1 MIDINDITLRFGG
14 RLLFDGASAHISD
27 GQRVG
32 LTGRNG
38 TGKTTLF
45 KMIQGLLPCD
55 DGEIRLTKGQKL
67 ASVAQEIPDGD
78 ISLLDCVLQADT
90 ERTALLSALVE
101 AEKADDG
108 VKIGEIHERLNV
120 IGAASAESRAASILY
135 GLGFSEEKQKRPV
148 SSFSG
153 GWRMR
158 VALAAALF
166 VPSDVL
172 LLDEPT
178 NHLDIATIEK
188 LEKTVKDF
196 SGAVIVISHDRAF
209 LKSVST
215 STIWL
220 DRGKTHAQNKGYA
233 DFEDWQ
239 DKILTAEEVEQSR
252 LAQRI
257 ERETQWLHKGVTA
270 RRKRNM
276 GRLRRLQEL
285 RQQRKDQI
293 KQTGSVELAIDKGAI
308 LSKLVIEA
316 KHLEKSF
323 GDRPLIKDFS
333 FRLMRG
339 NKIGIVGPN
348 GAGKTT
354 LIKVLTGRIP
364 PDSGTVRLMKNLE
377 EAYFDQNRMTLDP
390 NKTLRETLC
399 PDGGDTV
406 FVRGTPRH
414 IMSYLKDFL
423 FAPTQADTPVAAL
436 SGGEKNRLVLAQTLA
451 KPSNFLVLDEPT
463 NDLDMDTLDLLQ
475 DALMG
480 YDGTVLIVSHD
491 RDFLDNVATSL
502 LYMKGD
508 GTIIEHVGTYTDL
521 LEKLKEREKPA
532 AKPAD
537 KPKIQREKPQQ
548 PARMSFKNKRLLEIL
563 PAEVEALEKQIAVL
577 EAKIA
582 DPNFYLSNPA
592 AFNQTTAD
600 LEKLKA
606 EKDEKESLW
615 LELAD
620 SAS

>member
-1 MIDINDITLRFGG
+1 MPLDFDTPLYSLQNVRLTFGVHPVFTG
-14 RLLFDGASAHISD
+14 LDLFVKKGDKTCLI
-27 GQRVG
+27 
-32 LTGRNG
+32 GRNG
-38 TGKTTLF
+38 SGKSTLLKVIAGVIEPDEGEKF
-45 KMIQGLLPCD
+45 IQPG
-55 DGEIRLTKGQKL
+55 TKI
-67 ASVAQEIPDGD
+67 AYMAQESDFSDFKTLRDVVVAGLRD
-78 ISLLDCVLQADT
+78 AADT
-90 ERTALLSALVE
+90 Y
-101 AEKADDG
+101 KADILIDKLG
-108 VKIGEIHERLNV
+108 L
-120 IGAASAESRAASILY
+120 AAEQDPKSA
-135 GLGFSEEKQKRPV
+135 
-148 SSFSG
+148 SG
-153 GWRMR
+153 GERKKA
-158 VALAAALF
+158 ALAQALAGE
-166 VPSDVL
+166 PDIL

-196 SGAVIVISHDRAF
+196 AGAVIVISHDRAF
-209 LKSVST
+209 LKAVST

-220 DRGKTHAQNKGYA
+220 DRGKTHTQNKGYA

-285 RQQRKDQI
+285 RLQRKEQI
-293 KQTGSVELAIDKGAI
+293 QQTGSVELAIDKGAI

-323 GDRPLIKDFS
+323 GDRSLIKDFS

-354 LIKVLTGRIP
+354 LIKVLTGRMP

-377 EAYFDQNRMTLDP
+377 EAYFDQNRMTLNP

-423 FAPTQADTPVAAL
+423 FAPTQAATPVSAL

-475 DALMG
+475 DALMS

-508 GTIIEHVGTYTDL
+508 GTIVEHVGTYTDL
-521 LEKLKEREKPA
+521 LAKLKAQEKTA
-532 AKPAD
+532 AKPVD
-537 KPKIQREKPQQ
+537 KQPKTQREKPQQ
-548 PARMSFKNKRLLEIL
+548 PARLSFKNKRLLEIL
-563 PAEVEALEKQIAVL
+563 PAEVEDLEQKIAAL
-577 EAKIA
+577 EAKLA
-582 DPNFYLSNPA
+582 DPNFYIQNPA
-592 AFNQTTAD
+592 VFAQTTAE
-600 LEKLKA
+600 LEKLKT

-615 LELAD
+615 LEIAD
-620 SAS
+620 SAP

>member
-1 MIDINDITLRFGG
+1 MPLDFDTPLYSLQNVRLTFGVHPVFTG
-14 RLLFDGASAHISD
+14 LDLFVKKGDKTCLI
-27 GQRVG
+27 
-32 LTGRNG
+32 GRNG
-38 TGKTTLF
+38 SGKSTLLKVIAGVIEPDEGEKF
-45 KMIQGLLPCD
+45 IQPG
-55 DGEIRLTKGQKL
+55 TKI
-67 ASVAQEIPDGD
+67 AYMAQESDFSDFKTLRDVVIAGLRDA
-78 ISLLDCVLQADT
+78 ADT
-90 ERTALLSALVE
+90 Y
-101 AEKADDG
+101 KADILIDKLG
-108 VKIGEIHERLNV
+108 L
-120 IGAASAESRAASILY
+120 AAEQDPKSA
-135 GLGFSEEKQKRPV
+135 
-148 SSFSG
+148 SG
-153 GWRMR
+153 GERKKA
-158 VALAAALF
+158 ALAQALAGE
-166 VPSDVL
+166 PDIL

-196 SGAVIVISHDRAF
+196 AGAVIVISHDRAF
-209 LKSVST
+209 LKAVST

-220 DRGKTHAQNKGYA
+220 DRGKTHTQNKGYA

-285 RQQRKDQI
+285 RLQRKEQI
-293 KQTGSVELAIDKGAI
+293 QQTGSVELAIDKGAI

-323 GDRPLIKDFS
+323 GDRSLIKDFS

-354 LIKVLTGRIP
+354 LIKVLTGRMP

-377 EAYFDQNRMTLDP
+377 EAYFDQNRMTLNP

-423 FAPTQADTPVAAL
+423 FAPTQADTPVSAL

-475 DALMG
+475 DALMS

-508 GTIIEHVGTYTDL
+508 GTIVEHVGTYTDL
-521 LEKLKEREKPA
+521 LAKLKTQEKTA
-532 AKPAD
+532 AKPVD
-537 KPKIQREKPQQ
+537 KQPKNQREKPQQ
-548 PARMSFKNKRLLEIL
+548 PARLSFKNKRLLEIL
-563 PAEVEALEKQIAVL
+563 PAEVEDLEQKIAAL
-577 EAKIA
+577 EAKLA
-582 DPNFYLSNPA
+582 DPNFYMQNPA
-592 AFNQTTAD
+592 VFAQTTAE

-615 LELAD
+615 LEIAD
-620 SAS
+620 SAP